1 MRELSCKIAL
11 NIQIIRDTY
20 VESVLLIF
28 LQMLLIVLLE
38 FLFLWFLFFMVNPL
52 S

>member
-11 NIQIIRDTY
+11 NIPIFRDTY